1 MKTDIIME
9 TLRKIDDLNKD
20 NNVFANRE
28 ILADIR
34 EYCEQLYRL
43 LSIHDRLQHEKFEFP
58 NSSSSGELRK
68 ARGEIT
74 QILSRS
80 DWYCFIYDAHKYL
93 QGFHDASTEE
103 MKQFEAMKSYFENK
117 E

>member
-1 MKTDIIME
+1 MKTDIVME
-9 TLRKIDDLNKD
+9 TLRKIDEIMQDE
-20 NNVFANRE
+20 NVFANRE

-34 EYCEQLYRL
+34 EYCEYFYRL
-43 LSIHDRLQHEKFEFP
+43 LSIHDRLRDEEFEFP

-68 ARGEIT
+68 ARGEMT

-80 DWYCFIYDAHKYL
+80 NWYCFIYDAHKYL

-103 MKQFEAMKSYFENK
+103 MKQFKAMKSYFESK